1 MRRREALALGLAAAM
16 AMAVALPGE
25 TRAQDLDVNAVLH
38 DPDAPESG
46 NPKGDVTIVAFFD
59 YNCPFCKKAEPD
71 LAKVVRE
78 DGNIRV
84 VYKDWPI
91 LTESSVYGA
100 QLALGARY
108 QGKYQEAH
116 DALMG
121 IPGSKAD
128 SKRMTQ
134 AVRDADVDMA
144 RLQTDLNAH
153 ADEIAGLLRRN
164 LAQADAM
171 GLPGT
176 PVFLIGPFKI
186 AAALDADGFRQAV
199 ADARAK
205 GVSQ

>member
-1 MRRREALALGLAAAM
+1 MRRREALVLGLVAVLTAA
-16 AMAVALPGE
+16 VPGGL
-25 TRAQDLDVNAVLH
+25 RAQELDVNAVLH

-59 YNCPFCKKAEPD
+59 YNCPFCNKAEPE
-71 LAKVVRE
+71 LNKVVRE

-91 LTESSVYGA
+91 LTEASVYGA

-108 QGKYQEAH
+108 QGKYQVAH
-116 DALMG
+116 DALFA
-121 IPGSKAD
+121 IPGSNASPAQMTKAI
-128 SKRMTQ
+128 
-134 AVRDADVDMA
+134 RDVGVDMT
-144 RLQTDLNAH
+144 RLQADINAH
-153 ADEIAGLLRRN
+153 ADAISALLRRN
-164 LAQADAM
+164 LAQADALD
-171 GLPGT
+171 LPGT

-186 AAALDADGFRQAV
+186 AAALDADGFRQAI

>member
-1 MRRREALALGLAAAM
+1 MIRRREALALGLVAALAAAM
-16 AMAVALPGE
+16 PGGL
-25 TRAQDLDVNAVLH
+25 RAQELDVNAVLH

-59 YNCPFCKKAEPD
+59 YNCPFCKKAEPE
-71 LAKVVRE
+71 LNKVVRE
-78 DGNIRV
+78 DGNVRL

-91 LTESSVYGA
+91 LSEASVYGA

-108 QGKYQEAH
+108 QGKYQAAH
-116 DALMG
+116 DALMA
-121 IPGSKAD
+121 IPGTRVD
-128 SKRMTQ
+128 QKRMTQ
-134 AVRDADVDMA
+134 AVREAGVDMA

-153 ADEIAGLLRRN
+153 SEEIGALLRRN

-199 ADARAK
+199 SDARAK